1 MCAALRSSVLKLSS
15 VQCKSYVSWVDVQM
29 GWGDLG
35 CYGNPS
41 RETPHLDKMAQ
52 EGMLLT
58 DFYTASAICS
68 PCMLI

>member
-1 MCAALRSSVLKLSS
+1 
-15 VQCKSYVSWVDVQM
+15 M

-41 RETPHLDKMAQ
+41 RETPHLDKMAE

-58 DFYTASAICS
+58 DFYSASAICS
-68 PCMLI
+68 PCAFIIDITVFTKPLYHAVLQA